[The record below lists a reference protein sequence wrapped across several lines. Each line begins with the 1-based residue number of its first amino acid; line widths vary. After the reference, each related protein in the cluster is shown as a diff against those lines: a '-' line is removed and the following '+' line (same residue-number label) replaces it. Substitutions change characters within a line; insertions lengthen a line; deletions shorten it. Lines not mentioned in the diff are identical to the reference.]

1 MKCPNCSAEIFEGD
15 KFCGE
20 CGYALAGKS
29 EATIHTASESGS
41 NSATYNNE
49 ETAYADA
56 PHAADHQ
63 AGGGPSYFSEVLSF
77 FKAALLSPGRTI
89 GSSFNIGVTSGT
101 VGLLILL
108 ASLLTFIQMRVAMG
122 ELFITFSTL
131 FEMLI
136 VLAIMVAVFFG
147 VTYLLLAIV
156 IRQNQ
161 HWHRVFNDYAVTMVI
176 TISFFILAALLNL
189 VTLYEL
195 GIIAGLIGFLLFIT
209 TPIYLMLRYA
219 ENNNVKFDSFYAI
232 IIYFVLVAIVF
243 YLIIRIFMITFF
255 ANFLYDI
262 ERMMMF

>member
-20 CGYALAGKS
+20 CGYALTGKS
-29 EATIHTASESGS
+29 GDTIHTASESGFDKPAGTQY
-41 NSATYNNE
+41 ATE
-49 ETAYADA
+49 DQTV
-56 PHAADHQ
+56 
-63 AGGGPSYFSEVLSF
+63 GGSSYFSEVFSF
-77 FKAALLSPGRTI
+77 FKAAISSPARTI
-89 GSSFNIGVTSGT
+89 GANFNIGVTSGT

-108 ASLLTFIQMRVAMG
+108 ASLMTFIQMRVAMG
-122 ELFITFSTL
+122 EFFITFSTL
-131 FEMLI
+131 FEMLV

-147 VTYLLLAIV
+147 ITYLLLAIV

-232 IIYFVLVAIVF
+232 IIYFVLVAIVS
-243 YLIIRIFMITFF
+243 YIILRIFMITFF
-255 ANFLYDI
+255 ANFLY
-262 ERMMMF
+262 ELEHMMMF